1 MNIFFIGSLIRAV
14 VYLWV
19 GVTAL
24 SIADLYS
31 DGYNFAGKDSEII
44 KAIISILKQLF
55 FVFTML
61 AFVAIERA
69 FLSESESI
77 LTLLVPIVVLPLGL
91 FLTKFRKESV
101 KKQ

>member
-1 MNIFFIGSLIRAV
+1 MNIFFVCSLIRAV

-31 DGYNFAGKDSEII
+31 DGYNFAGKDSDII
-44 KAIISILKQLF
+44 KALISILKQLF

-61 AFVAIERA
+61 TFVAIERA
-69 FLSESESI
+69 FESISESI
-77 LTLLVPIVVLPLGL
+77 LTLFLPIVVLPLGM

>member
-1 MNIFFIGSLIRAV
+1 

-31 DGYNFAGKDSEII
+31 DGYNFAGKDSDII
-44 KAIISILKQLF
+44 KALISILKQLF

-69 FLSESESI
+69 FESISESI
-77 LTLLVPIVVLPLGL
+77 LTLFLPIVVLPLGM

>member
-24 SIADLYS
+24 SIADLYK
-31 DGYNFAGKDSEII
+31 DGYNFAGKDSDII
-44 KAIISILKQLF
+44 KALISILKQLF

-69 FLSESESI
+69 FESSSESI
-77 LTLLVPIVVLPLGL
+77 LTLFLPIVVLPLGL

>member
-31 DGYNFAGKDSEII
+31 DGYNFAGKDSDII
-44 KAIISILKQLF
+44 KALISILKQLF
-55 FVFTML
+55 FVFIML

-69 FLSESESI
+69 FSSESESI
-77 LTLLVPIVVLPLGL
+77 LTLSVPKVV
-91 FLTKFRKESV
+91 FIS
-101 KKQ
+101 

>member
-31 DGYNFAGKDSEII
+31 DGYNFAGKDSDII
-44 KAIISILKQLF
+44 KALINILKQTFL
-55 FVFTML
+55 VFL
-61 AFVAIERA
+61 ALSFVAIERA
-69 FLSESESI
+69 FSTESESI
-77 LTLLVPIVVLPLGL
+77 LTLLIPIVVLPLGM